1 MQVLMIIGYILL
13 FILCLS
19 VLIVVHELGHLAMA
33 KAFNVYCLE
42 FSIGF
47 GPALFHRKRK
57 NGETYFSIRAFP
69 LGGYVSMYEDGVEL
83 PEGVEV
89 DPSRQFNAIKKWKRI
104 IILFAGVFNNCILAL
119 IIFFISE
126 AACIQKSFVY
136 FQAENMSP
144 TVCFEI
150 DSKNDSYARKA
161 GMVEGEVYW
170 NKYIRINNH
179 EKTDYLANAF
189 ILDKEAF
196 ITYQDDKV
204 ETVAAVAKTDELS
217 FVNKDFQNV
226 VHFYSLSTSSKDT
239 VYDGIDLG
247 SEIKADSTS
256 IKTVTFTV
264 NTVTLTKEEG
274 SETVVEKDP
283 KSYTLTVGKKL
294 KEDQTWTFEDS
305 GVSFHIWE
313 RYNSIGDAFK
323 NTFVDFGN
331 SATAIYRSLGS
342 LFTSAESWKQV
353 GGIISIGVQTSNI
366 LQNMGIGRFLYV
378 WGLISVNLAIINLL
392 PFPGLD
398 GWQILVLVVEMVA
411 HKEIPEK
418 VKNIVSIVGLVLLM
432 AFAGLILIKDV
443 IGLF

>member
-1 MQVLMIIGYILL
+1 MTFLSILGYIVL

-19 VLIVVHELGHLAMA
+19 VLIVVHEAGHFAMA
-33 KAFNVYCLE
+33 KAFNVYCLD

-47 GPALFHRKRK
+47 GPALFHKKRK

-69 LGGYVSMYEDGVEL
+69 LGGYVSMYGEGVEL

-89 DPSRQFNAIKKWKRI
+89 PPERSFENIKKWKRI
-104 IILFAGVFNNCILAL
+104 IILFAGVFNNAILAL

-136 FQAENMSP
+136 FQAEATSP

-150 DSKNDSYARKA
+150 DCKEDSKAKAA
-161 GMVEGEVYW
+161 GMKPGTVYW
-170 NKYIRINNH
+170 NKYDRIHDNQ
-179 EKTDYLANAF
+179 KDDYLASSF
-189 ILDKEAF
+189 ILDKEALL
-196 ITYQDDKV
+196 TYQDNTTV
-204 ETVAAVAKTDELS
+204 TVAAVAKTDQLT
-217 FVNKDFQNV
+217 FKNKDYQKT
-226 VHFYSLSTSSKDT
+226 VHFYHLSSEKKTT
-239 VYDGIDLG
+239 VYDGIDLDD
-247 SEIKADSTS
+247 EISPSNSSLKS
-256 IKTVTFTV
+256 ISFNVT
-264 NTVTLTKEEG
+264 TVTLTRDG
-274 SETVVEKDP
+274 QGNAVETDQMT
-283 KSYTLTVGKKL
+283 YNLTVGKVL
-294 KEDQTWTFEDS
+294 NEDQSWSFEDS
-305 GVSFHIWE
+305 GVSFYLWE
-313 RYNSIGDAFK
+313 RYNNFGQAVG
-323 NTFVDFGN
+323 NTFYDFGY
-331 SATAIYRSLGS
+331 SAGAIVRSLGS

-353 GGIISIGVQTSNI
+353 GGIVSIGVQTSNI
-366 LQNMGIGRFLYV
+366 LADMGIGKFLYV

-432 AFAGLILIKDV
+432 AFAALILVKDI

>member
-1 MQVLMIIGYILL
+1 MTFLSILGYIVL

-19 VLIVVHELGHLAMA
+19 VLIVVHEAGHFAMA
-33 KAFNVYCLE
+33 KAFNVYCLD

-47 GPALFHRKRK
+47 GPALFHKKRK

-69 LGGYVSMYEDGVEL
+69 LGGYVSMYGEGVEL

-89 DPSRQFNAIKKWKRI
+89 PPERSFENIAKWKRI

-136 FQAENMSP
+136 FQAESTSP

-150 DSKNDSYARKA
+150 DCKEDSKAKAA
-161 GMVEGEVYW
+161 GMVPGTVYW
-170 NKYIRINNH
+170 NKVDRMH
-179 EKTDYLANAF
+179 DKDDFLASSF
-189 ILDKEAF
+189 IIDKEALL
-196 ITYQDDKV
+196 TYQDDTTT
-204 ETVAAVAKTDELS
+204 TVAAVSKTDQLT
-217 FVNKDFQNV
+217 FKNKDFQKT
-226 VHFYSLSTSSKDT
+226 VHFYHLSSESKST
-239 VYDGIDLG
+239 VYDGIDLDD
-247 SEIKADSTS
+247 EISPSNAALKS
-256 IKTVTFTV
+256 ISFKVTTVTFTRDDEGKAIESDP
-264 NTVTLTKEEG
+264 VTY
-274 SETVVEKDP
+274 D
-283 KSYTLTVGKKL
+283 LTVGKVL
-294 KEDQTWTFEDS
+294 NEDQSWSFEDS
-305 GVSFHIWE
+305 GVSFYVWE
-313 RYNSIGDAFK
+313 RYNDFGTAVG
-323 NTFVDFGN
+323 NTFYDFGY
-331 SATAIYRSLGS
+331 SAGAIYRSLGS

-353 GGIISIGVQTSNI
+353 GGIVSIGVQTSNI
-366 LQNMGIGRFLYV
+366 LADMGIGKFLYV

-432 AFAGLILIKDV
+432 AFAALILVKDI